1 MDSSS
6 PLPTY
11 SDLDSDNQY
20 EYQAIS
26 AELATFASIYVKDKF
41 LVFVEIGWLI
51 LFIFSLQL
59 LQKRFMVNLNYNK
72 SFFHWKSHPINPPF
86 MHVP

>member
-51 LFIFSLQL
+51 LFIFFITVITKKIYGKFKL
-59 LQKRFMVNLNYNK
+59 
-72 SFFHWKSHPINPPF
+72 
-86 MHVP
+86 